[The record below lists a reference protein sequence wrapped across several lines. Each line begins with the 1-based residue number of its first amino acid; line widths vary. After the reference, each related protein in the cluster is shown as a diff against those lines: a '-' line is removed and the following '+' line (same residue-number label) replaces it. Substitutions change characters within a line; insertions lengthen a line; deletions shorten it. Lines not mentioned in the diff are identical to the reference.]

1 MSLAQHVTSVEG
13 IDRTVDEDLDVSSLI
28 LTKTLSHKLS
38 YDILPRFVD
47 LPIVPEKLDSVG
59 AYEISQ
65 GRRISQ
71 IVVGCI
77 SCGFAAL
84 KAVLVDEKVYRE
96 LCTAHE
102 LEKDVVIC
110 YLQDQRCVIAFL
122 DIF

>member
-13 IDRTVDEDLDVSSLI
+13 TDRTVDEDLDVSSLI

-65 GRRISQ
+65 GRRITQ

-77 SCGFAAL
+77 SCFFAAGITFGFAAL

-102 LEKDVVIC
+102 LEKDVAIC
-110 YLQDQRCVIAFL
+110 YLQDQR
-122 DIF
+122 